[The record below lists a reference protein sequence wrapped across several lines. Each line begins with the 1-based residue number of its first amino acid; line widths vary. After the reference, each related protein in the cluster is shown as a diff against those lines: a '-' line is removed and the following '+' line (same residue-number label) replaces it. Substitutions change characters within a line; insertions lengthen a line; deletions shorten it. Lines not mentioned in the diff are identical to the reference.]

1 MPGDVERSLHMEGGH
16 RRIDRVLSPA
26 FVENLPDLSLAEVK
40 QRRDEALAER
50 EYLSLLRRLVHGR
63 LDILRA
69 EAARRGRGE
78 SGSLVDHLPE
88 VLADERTGSGRGEV
102 VRVAVP
108 EAEIALARRR
118 IEQLVADAT
127 ISNPASLSDDDLAG
141 TERRLIDEEK
151 VVSDARAA
159 VIGVHD
165 ALQDELKRRYKEDIT
180 QVLGS

>member
-69 EAARRGRGE
+69 EAARRGRGDRRPTFGTTMAP
-78 SGSLVDHLPE
+78 SDRPPAPAGSFATGGVIQIGGKAVNGYGQDRGVVFQDFAQLFPWRTALGNVTFGLVTDTNLLCRFARLSS
-88 VLADERTGSGRGEV
+88 VGRW
-102 VRVAVP
+102 
-108 EAEIALARRR
+108 
-118 IEQLVADAT
+118 
-127 ISNPASLSDDDLAG
+127 
-141 TERRLIDEEK
+141 
-151 VVSDARAA
+151 
-159 VIGVHD
+159 
-165 ALQDELKRRYKEDIT
+165 
-180 QVLGS
+180 